1 VAAGTRLLRRMP
13 MAFFDLPADE
23 TLPPEA
29 LRILKEQRKL
39 LGIERIVPTWQTYGR
54 LPGILEARLVTALRL
69 SEECPFPAHAR
80 NVASMLIAHA
90 RKCRTCFGASRRR
103 LAELGVD
110 EVAMDSMCANPG
122 ALPLPER
129 DRLFVQFALK
139 VAAGASDLTR
149 ADFDQMAAHGFT
161 EDEVKQII
169 GFATFWVMNT
179 MFSASAL
186 VALADE

>member
-1 VAAGTRLLRRMP
+1 
-13 MAFFDLPADE
+13 MAFFDLPVDE
-23 TLPPEA
+23 TLPAES

-39 LGIERIVPTWQTYGR
+39 LGVERVIPTWQTYGR

-69 SEECPFPAHAR
+69 SQECPFPAHAR
-80 NVASMLIAHA
+80 HVASMLIAHA

-110 EVAMDSMCANPG
+110 EATMDSMCANPD

-129 DRLFVQFALK
+129 DRLFVEFALK
-139 VAAGASDLTR
+139 VASGAADLTR
-149 ADFDQMAAHGFT
+149 ADFEQMATHGFT
-161 EDEVKQII
+161 EDEIKQII
-169 GFATFWVMNT
+169 GFAAFWVMNT

-186 VALADE
+186 TALSDE

>member
-1 VAAGTRLLRRMP
+1 
-13 MAFFDLPADE
+13 MAFFGLPADE

-29 LRILKEQRKL
+29 LRILKDQRKL

-69 SEECPFPAHAR
+69 SDQCPFPAHAR
-80 NVASMLIAHA
+80 YVASMLIAHA
-90 RKCRTCFGASRRR
+90 RKCRTWFGASRRR

-110 EVAMDSMCANPG
+110 EVTMDSMCANPG

-139 VAAGASDLTR
+139 VAAGAADLTR
-149 ADFDQMAAHGFT
+149 ADFDRMA
-161 EDEVKQII
+161 
-169 GFATFWVMNT
+169 VMNT

>member
-1 VAAGTRLLRRMP
+1 
-13 MAFFDLPADE
+13 MAFFDLPADD

-29 LRILKEQRKL
+29 LRILKEGRKL
-39 LGIERIVPTWQTYGR
+39 AGVERAIPTWQTYGR

-69 SEECPFPAHAR
+69 SQECSFPAQTR
-80 NVASMLIAHA
+80 YVASMLIAHA

-110 EVAMDSMCANPG
+110 EASMDAMCATPST
-122 ALPLPER
+122 LPLPER
-129 DRLFVQFALK
+129 DRMFVEFALK

-149 ADFDQMAAHGFT
+149 ADFDEMAAHGFT
-161 EDEVKQII
+161 QDEVKQII
-169 GFATFWVMNT
+169 GFAAFWVMNT

>member
-1 VAAGTRLLRRMP
+1 

-23 TLPPEA
+23 SVPPEA
-29 LRILKEQRKL
+29 LRILKEGRKL
-39 LGIERIVPTWQTYGR
+39 AGVERAIPTWQTYGR

-69 SEECPFPAHAR
+69 SQECPFPAQTR
-80 NVASMLIAHA
+80 YVASMLIAHS

-110 EVAMDSMCANPG
+110 EASMDAMCANPST
-122 ALPLPER
+122 LPLPAR
-129 DRLFVQFALK
+129 DRMFVEFALK

-149 ADFDQMAAHGFT
+149 ADFDEMAANGFT

-169 GFATFWVMNT
+169 GFAAFWVMNT

>member
-1 VAAGTRLLRRMP
+1 MA
-13 MAFFDLPADE
+13 AFFDMPADE
-23 TLPPEA
+23 TLPPEG
-29 LRILKEQRKL
+29 LRIIKEQRKL
-39 LGIERIVPTWQTYGR
+39 AGVERVVPTWQTYGR

-69 SEECPFPAHAR
+69 SQECPFPAQAR
-80 NVASMLIAHA
+80 HVASMLIAHA

-103 LAELGVD
+103 LADLGVD
-110 EVAMDSMCANPG
+110 EAAMDSMCANPS

-129 DRLFVQFALK
+129 DRLFVEFALK
-139 VAAGASDLTR
+139 VAAGASNLTR
-149 ADFDQMAAHGFT
+149 ADFDEMAAHGFT

-169 GFATFWVMNT
+169 GFAAFWVMNT